1 MHLAHAARYETMAAR
16 EKESWNSRL
25 GVILAVAGSAVGLG
39 NFLRFPGQVAEYGG
53 GAFMIAYFV
62 SFLLIGLPIC
72 WAEWTMGRFG
82 GQSGF
87 NSCPGI
93 MGRIS
98 RHPAGKWL
106 GIIGVVIPVIIYM
119 YYVLIEAWCLGYAT
133 NFLLGNM
140 NFPTAAESLA
150 FLNGFTGMEAHGAG
164 VGFAVKQVGVF
175 LVISFV
181 LNFFL
186 IYRGVSRGIELFCKY
201 AVPLLVLIAIVI
213 VVRVLTL
220 GAPDPAN
227 PQNSIRNGL
236 GFMWNPTK
244 TFLVQEMTD
253 AEGGT
258 SRERMRE
265 FVGPRAREEATEAV
279 GARENARAEAIAT
292 RRLPDGARLDP
303 GLDAAAVRGVVDE
316 ALPPLMIEKVGL
328 WQQLFSG
335 KLWLAAAGQ
344 IFFSLSV
351 GFGVII
357 TYSSYLK
364 KDDDIVLSGL
374 AATSANE
381 FAEVG
386 IGGIMSIPAAYAF
399 LGMAGLA
406 GMTSAFALGFIAL
419 PNVFSVMPGGQIF
432 GFLFFF
438 LLFLAAVTSSLSM
451 LQPGIAFIEEALN
464 LTRKQSVALLGF
476 ITMIGTGYLTYF
488 SANTIALDTMDFW
501 VGTVM
506 IYVLATIQIVIFSWV
521 FGVERGFAEAHRGA
535 AIRIPAVF
543 KFIMKFVAPTLLIAI
558 FFVFILQSFFG
569 LAGGEV
575 SEKVL
580 LLTGTADT
588 PPNSV
593 AWGAIA
599 IIASFALLCVFLVAT
614 SKRLQESTRNT
625 EPSNPSHS

>member
-1 MHLAHAARYETMAAR
+1 MSGSK
-16 EKESWNSRL
+16 KESWNSRI

-53 GAFMIAYFV
+53 GAFMIAYFI

-72 WAEWTMGRFG
+72 WAEWTMGRHG

-98 RHPAGKWL
+98 GHPAGKWL
-106 GIIGVVIPVIIYM
+106 GIIGVVVPVIIYM

-140 NFPTAAESLA
+140 NFPTADESLA
-150 FLNGFTGMEAHGAG
+150 FLKGFTGMEAHGSG
-164 VGFAVKQVGVF
+164 IGFAVNQVGIF
-175 LVISFV
+175 LIVSFV

-186 IYRGVSRGIELFCKY
+186 IYRGISRGIELFCKY
-201 AVPLLVLIAIVI
+201 AVPMLILIAVIIVI
-213 VVRVLTL
+213 RVLTL

-227 PQNSIRNGL
+227 PQNSIQNGL
-236 GFMWNPTK
+236 GFMWNPNK
-244 TFLVQEMTD
+244 TFLVEEVVND
-253 AEGGT
+253 DGT
-258 SRERMRE
+258 LGSERIRE
-265 FVGPRAREEATEAV
+265 FVGPRAREEAESV
-279 GARENARAEAIAT
+279 VAERQLALQADADSI
-292 RRLPDGARLDP
+292 LP
-303 GLDAAAVRGVVDE
+303 
-316 ALPPLMIEKVGL
+316 ALRIEKVSL
-328 WQQLFSG
+328 WQQLLSG

-406 GMTSAFALGFIAL
+406 GMTSTFALGFIAL

-476 ITMIGTGYLTYF
+476 ITFIGTGYVSYF
-488 SANTIALDTMDFW
+488 STDTIALDTMDFW

-506 IYVLATIQIVIFSWV
+506 IYVLATVQIIIFSWV
-521 FGVERGFAEAHRGA
+521 FGVEKGFEAAHRGS
-535 AIRIPAVF
+535 AIRIPLVF
-543 KFIMKFVAPTLLIAI
+543 KYIMKYVSPTLLLII
-558 FFVFILQSFFG
+558 FSIFILQSFFG
-569 LAGGEV
+569 LAGGEI
-575 SEKVL
+575 SDKVL
-580 LLTGTADT
+580 LLIGTEDVA
-588 PPNSV
+588 PNPV

-599 IIASFALLCVFLVAT
+599 IILAFALLCVFLVST
-614 SKRLQESTRNT
+614 SQRISASTGGQKTLPNQP
-625 EPSNPSHS
+625 EN

>member
-1 MHLAHAARYETMAAR
+1 MDRSQ
-16 EKESWNSRL
+16 KDSWNSRL

-72 WAEWTMGRFG
+72 WAEWTMGRSG

-106 GIIGVVIPVIIYM
+106 GIIGVVVPVVIYM
-119 YYVLIEAWCLGYAT
+119 YYVLIEAWCLGYAV

-140 NFPTAAESLA
+140 DFATAEASQG
-150 FLNGFTGMEAHGAG
+150 FLVEFTGMGAHGSG
-164 VGFAVKQVGVF
+164 VGFAVNQVGVF
-175 LVISFV
+175 LAIAFV

-186 IYRGVSRGIELFCKY
+186 IYRGVARGIEWFCKY
-201 AVPLLVLIAIVI
+201 AVPLLVIIALVI

-227 PQNSIRNGL
+227 PQNNITNGL

-244 TFLVQEMTD
+244 TFLVRD
-253 AEGGT
+253 LPGPEGGVV
-258 SRERMRE
+258 SERIRE
-265 FVGPRAREEATEAV
+265 FVGNRAQEEAAAAVAERSRARQA
-279 GARENARAEAIAT
+279 AIET
-292 RRLPDGARLDP
+292 RVLPDGSALDP
-303 GLDAAAVRGVVDE
+303 SLDSEGIALIVDE
-316 ALPPLMIEKVGL
+316 ALPLLRIEKTSL
-328 WQQLFSG
+328 WQQLLSG

-357 TYSSYLK
+357 TYSSYMK
-364 KDDDIVLSGL
+364 KDDDIVLSAL
-374 AATSANE
+374 AAASANE

-406 GMTSAFALGFIAL
+406 GMTSTFALGFIAL

-451 LQPGIAFIEEALN
+451 LQPGIAFLEESLG
-464 LTRKQSVALLGF
+464 LSRRQSVALLGF
-476 ITMIGTGYLTYF
+476 VTLIGTSYVTWF
-488 SANTIALDTMDFW
+488 SADTIALDTMDFW
-501 VGTVM
+501 VGTVL
-506 IYVLATIQIVIFSWV
+506 IYVLATIQIVLFAWV
-521 FGVERGFAEAHRGA
+521 FGVDRGLAEAHRGA
-535 AIRIPAVF
+535 AIRIPGAF
-543 KFIMKFVAPTLLIAI
+543 RFIMRFVSPILLIAI
-558 FFVFILQSFFG
+558 FSIFVLQSFFG

-580 LLTGTADT
+580 LLTGTEQTA
-588 PPNSV
+588 PNAV
-593 AWGAIA
+593 AWGAIG
-599 IIASFALLCVFLVAT
+599 IILAFALLCVFLVST
-614 SKRLQESTRNT
+614 SRRLRESTH
-625 EPSNPSHS
+625 PNP

>member
-1 MHLAHAARYETMAAR
+1 MSEAK
-16 EKESWNSRL
+16 KESWNSRL

-53 GAFMIAYFV
+53 GAFMIAYFI

-72 WAEWTMGRFG
+72 WAEWTMGRKG

-93 MGRIS
+93 MGLIS
-98 RHPAGKWL
+98 GHPAGKWL
-106 GIIGVVIPVIIYM
+106 GIIGVVVPVIIYM

-140 NFPTAAESLA
+140 DFPTADESLA
-150 FLNGFTGMEAHGAG
+150 FLKGFTGMEAHGSG
-164 VGFAVKQVGVF
+164 IGFAVNQVGIF
-175 LVISFV
+175 LGISFI

-186 IYRGVSRGIELFCKY
+186 IYRGISRGIELFCKY
-201 AVPLLVLIAIVI
+201 AVPMLVLIAVVI
-213 VVRVLTL
+213 VMRVLTL

-227 PQNSIRNGL
+227 PQNSIQNGL

-244 TFLVQEMTD
+244 TFVVQEVAKD
-253 AEGGT
+253 DGT
-258 SRERMRE
+258 VDTERVRE
-265 FVGPRAREEATEAV
+265 FVGPRARQE
-279 GARENARAEAIAT
+279 AEAAVAE
-292 RRLPDGARLDP
+292 RNRARLNNANTDLP
-303 GLDAAAVRGVVDE
+303 
-316 ALPPLMIEKVGL
+316 ALGIEKVSL
-328 WQQLFSG
+328 WQQLLSG

-406 GMTSAFALGFIAL
+406 GMTSTFALGFIAL

-476 ITMIGTGYLTYF
+476 ITCIGTSYVTYF
-488 SANTIALDTMDFW
+488 STNTVALDTMDFW

-506 IYVLATIQIVIFSWV
+506 IYVLATVQIIIFSWV
-521 FGVERGFAEAHRGA
+521 FGVEKGFDAAHQGS
-535 AIRIPAVF
+535 AIRIPVVF
-543 KFIMKFVAPTLLIAI
+543 KYIMKYVSPTLLLVI
-558 FFVFILQSFFG
+558 FSIFILQSFFG

-575 SEKVL
+575 SDKVL
-580 LLTGTADT
+580 PLVGTEET
-588 PPNSV
+588 PPDPA

-599 IIASFALLCVFLVAT
+599 IILAFTLLCVFLVAT
-614 SKRLQESTRNT
+614 SKRINASTT
-625 EPSNPSHS
+625 HGDSLSHQANN

>member
-1 MHLAHAARYETMAAR
+1 MSKPT
-16 EKESWNSRL
+16 KESWNSRL

-53 GAFMIAYFV
+53 GAFMIAYFI

-72 WAEWTMGRFG
+72 WAEWTMGRKG

-98 RHPAGKWL
+98 GHPAGKWL
-106 GIIGVVIPVIIYM
+106 GIIGVVVPVIIYM

-140 NFPTAAESLA
+140 DFPTADESYG
-150 FLNGFTGMEAHGAG
+150 FLKEFTGMEAHGSG
-164 VGFAVKQVGVF
+164 IGFAINQVGIF
-175 LVISFV
+175 LVISFI

-186 IYRGVSRGIELFCKY
+186 IYRGISRGIELFCKY
-201 AVPLLVLIAIVI
+201 AVPMLLLIAVIIVI
-213 VVRVLTL
+213 RVLTL

-227 PQNSIRNGL
+227 PQNNIQNGL

-244 TFLVQEMTD
+244 TFLVEEVIHED
-253 AEGGT
+253 GT
-258 SRERMRE
+258 TSTERLRE
-265 FVGPRAREEATEAV
+265 FVGPRAREEAE
-279 GARENARAEAIAT
+279 
-292 RRLPDGARLDP
+292 
-303 GLDAAAVRGVVDE
+303 AAVAERDMARQADSDTE
-316 ALPPLMIEKVGL
+316 LALLGIEKISL
-328 WQQLFSG
+328 WQQLLSG

-357 TYSSYLK
+357 TYSSYMK

-406 GMTSAFALGFIAL
+406 GMTSTFALGFIAL
-419 PNVFSVMPGGQIF
+419 PNVFSVMPGGQLF

-476 ITMIGTGYLTYF
+476 ITCIGTCYVTYF
-488 SANTIALDTMDFW
+488 STNTIALDTMDFW

-506 IYVLATIQIVIFSWV
+506 IYMLATVQIIIFSWV
-521 FGVERGFAEAHRGA
+521 YGVDEGLDAAHEGS
-535 AIRIPAVF
+535 AIRIPPVF
-543 KFIMKFVAPTLLIAI
+543 KYIMKYVSPILLLVI
-558 FFVFILQSFFG
+558 FSIFILQSFFG

-575 SEKVL
+575 SDKVL
-580 LLTGTADT
+580 LLIGTEEA
-588 PPNSV
+588 PPNPV

-599 IIASFALLCVFLVAT
+599 IILAFTLLCVFFVAT
-614 SKRLQESTRNT
+614 SKRISASTGQNDT
-625 EPSNPSHS
+625 LSNQPSN

>member
-1 MHLAHAARYETMAAR
+1 MASV
-16 EKESWNSRL
+16 KKDSWNSRL

-53 GAFMIAYFV
+53 GAFMIAYFI

-82 GQSGF
+82 GRYGF

-93 MGRIS
+93 LSRIL
-98 RHPAGKWL
+98 RHPSGKWL
-106 GIIGVVIPVIIYM
+106 GIIGVVVPVIIYM
-119 YYVLIEAWCLGYAT
+119 YYVLIEAWCLGYAV
-133 NFLLGNM
+133 NFALGKM
-140 NFPTAAESLA
+140 NFPTPAESER
-150 FLNGFTGMEAHGAG
+150 FLMSFIGGNEHGSG
-164 VGFAVKQVGVF
+164 IGFAVDQVGIF
-175 LVISFV
+175 LVVAFV

-213 VVRVLTL
+213 VVKVLTL

-227 PQNSIRNGL
+227 PENSVKNGL

-244 TFLVQEMTD
+244 TFLVREVATED
-253 AEGGT
+253 GELT
-258 SRERMRE
+258 LERMRE
-265 FVGPRAREEATEAV
+265 FVGPRAREEAAAAVEEREA
-279 GARENARAEAIAT
+279 ARAAALKT
-292 RRLPDGARLDP
+292 GVLPDGTEP
-303 GLDAAAVRGVVDE
+303 GAATGETTPEMVVAE
-316 ALPPLMIEKVGL
+316 ALPPLSIERVSLG
-328 WQQLFSG
+328 QQLMSG

-357 TYSSYLK
+357 TYSSYLG

-399 LGMAGLA
+399 LGMAGLT
-406 GMTSAFALGFIAL
+406 GMTSAFALGFVAL
-419 PNVFSVMPGGQIF
+419 PNVFSVMAGGQIF

-451 LQPGIAFIEEALN
+451 LQPGIAFVEESLN

-476 ITMIGTGYLTYF
+476 VTLIGTSYVTYF
-488 SANTIALDTMDFW
+488 SKNTIALDTMDFW
-501 VGTVM
+501 VGTVL

-521 FGVERGFAEAHRGA
+521 FGIDRGFEEAHRGS
-535 AIRIPAVF
+535 AIRIPSMF
-543 KFIMKFVAPTLLIAI
+543 KFVMKFVSPVLLLAI
-558 FFVFILQSFFG
+558 FAVFVLQNFFG
-569 LAGGEV
+569 VAGGEV
-575 SEKVL
+575 EKKVL
-580 LLTGTADT
+580 YLTGSADS
-588 PPNSV
+588 PPSPV
-593 AWGAIA
+593 AWGAVA
-599 IIASFALLCVFLVAT
+599 IILAFALLCSFFIGT
-614 SKRLQESTRNT
+614 SKNFGKDAATD
-625 EPSNPSHS
+625 NPQQ